1 MLEFTKDN
9 FDEEVLKSDLPV
21 LVDYWNPSCKPC
33 MALKPQIEGLAEKY
47 SEKLKVGGINTMAGN
62 MRFAIS
68 QSVMGLPAIH
78 LFKSGTKVF
87 EMAGEVDLVKL
98 ENEILKII

>member
-1 MLEFTKDN
+1 
-9 FDEEVLKSDLPV
+9 
-21 LVDYWNPSCKPC
+21 
-33 MALKPQIEGLAEKY
+33 
-47 SEKLKVGGINTMAGN
+47 MAGN